1 MFKISRKIIYM
12 HFCLCKFCWAVY
24 LVTGGHYSIRRL
36 IILPVIFPPPCP
48 ALNSSI
54 FFPVFF
60 ALSKSRRNWPAKCFM
75 GPQKIREL
83 LRRKKMRGHSGA
95 TEMEEVETGGKGGGG
110 ACGHSGDR
118 QQGDIQTRPDKQ
130 ADWQTRTFH
139 RSTCKQCKSSTD
151 RFIIQGLLWLT
162 FVYFVERVKH
172 QAE

>member
-60 ALSKSRRNWPAKCFM
+60 CPVEKQAKLTCQMFD
-75 GPQKIREL
+75 
-83 LRRKKMRGHSGA
+83 GA
-95 TEMEEVETGGKGGGG
+95 TENPGNFETQKN
-110 ACGHSGDR
+110 A
-118 QQGDIQTRPDKQ
+118 
-130 ADWQTRTFH
+130 RTL
-139 RSTCKQCKSSTD
+139 R
-151 RFIIQGLLWLT
+151 R
-162 FVYFVERVKH
+162 
-172 QAE
+172 

>member
-54 FFPVFF
+54 FFPVFLPCRK
-60 ALSKSRRNWPAKCFM
+60 AGEIDLPNVWWGHRKSGKFWDAKKCADTQEPRRWRRWRQ
-75 GPQKIREL
+75 GERE
-83 LRRKKMRGHSGA
+83 
-95 TEMEEVETGGKGGGG
+95 GG